1 MRVAELR
8 RSLLKANEVEEA
20 VKMAATVLARRIDQL
35 PRLADDLVGA
45 FPQELIAPLRA
56 KLKAYARE
64 MRERLW
70 SDMLAVADSAPAD
83 ENGAAQNG
91 DDGAFERR

>member
-56 KLKAYARE
+56 KL
-64 MRERLW
+64 
-70 SDMLAVADSAPAD
+70 
-83 ENGAAQNG
+83 
-91 DDGAFERR
+91 